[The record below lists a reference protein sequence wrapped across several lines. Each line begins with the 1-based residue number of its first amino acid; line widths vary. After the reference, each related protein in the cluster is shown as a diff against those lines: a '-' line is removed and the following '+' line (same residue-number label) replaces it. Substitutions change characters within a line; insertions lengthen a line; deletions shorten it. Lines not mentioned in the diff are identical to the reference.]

1 MRIMHVAL
9 LQTKARKQ
17 GAAALTIQLA
27 VADNPTYD
35 DEDDDDGAVVG

>member
-17 GAAALTIQLA
+17 GAAALTMQLA
-27 VADNPTYD
+27 VADNPTF
-35 DEDDDDGAVVG
+35 VVVMMMTVMMMK